1 MQRHSQLDGR
11 VGCVGIVHQVDRSH
25 HTKSATKE
33 MMPPCLIDLA
43 PPCHLFRSVA
53 VTISATKEMIPPCL
67 TDLAPPCHLF
77 RSIAVTIEE
86 LEVLGHMLQQQRAR
100 LDPQYVH
107 DQEVGYM
114 PAEWRV

>member
-33 MMPPCLIDLA
+33 MM
-43 PPCHLFRSVA
+43 
-53 VTISATKEMIPPCL
+53 PPCL